1 MCLLFTTCI
10 DGLWSD
16 GLRLVLLYARG
27 CVFVDN
33 PKWEVPG
40 KRVLVNGVSTSRHT
54 FERSRRGRVGHGG
67 GLCAADSRLLVG
79 DYVGFGGLPVSRRPS
94 GAERHELVHLWNVG
108 LQGGACPRSRDIH
121 QGSCTSIPWTCTSA
135 QHTSCTTR
143 TASASARNLE
153 FRCLKGSACLR

>member
-1 MCLLFTTCI
+1 MHRRVVV
-10 DGLWSD
+10 GRVAV
-16 GLRLVLLYARG
+16 GLLYARG

-121 QGSCTSIPWTCTSA
+121 QGSCTSIPGHVLQPSIQVVQHALPAHPHGTS
-135 QHTSCTTR
+135 S
-143 TASASARNLE
+143 SDV
-153 FRCLKGSACLR
+153 